1 MAVSGIAP
9 LNPIDILTLRE
20 RLRWPCDDETAVH
33 VLMAMDDTY
42 CQIQREDQQNQQ
54 SQAA

>member
-42 CQIQREDQQNQQ
+42 CQIQREDQQDQQ